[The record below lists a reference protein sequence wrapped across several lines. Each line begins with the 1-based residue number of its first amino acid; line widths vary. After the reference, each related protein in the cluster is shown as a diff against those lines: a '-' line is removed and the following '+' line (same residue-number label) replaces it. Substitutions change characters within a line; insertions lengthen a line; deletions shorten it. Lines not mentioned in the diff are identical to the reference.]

1 MAAAS
6 TKPWGEAIR
15 TALAAEPDRWFPAVE
30 LVDRYA
36 PLIPPDRLRSRSEQR
51 KGRRTSSA
59 DRSAASTLIGGVIY
73 TAIRN
78 GSFERRLTPDGRLEV
93 RLSRVALEER
103 EAREARKAR
112 IAKEAQEARE
122 AREARKAQE
131 AREMAD
137 AGLITVA
144 DAAAALG
151 VTQNRVYYYVKRGL
165 LPATQA
171 ASGLAVVPARYVS
184 GFVRPRRGP
193 PLRQQRAWDC
203 ILEGRP
209 DPDNPHL
216 YAYRG
221 TASRWSGEADAVA
234 ALLERHDVVVGGV
247 YAAVVD
253 GAQLD
258 PPPDAAHV
266 YVAEASMN
274 GGPSG
279 AGPTRGLVADPL
291 GEVVIR
297 SVASDSWR
305 RLRRCART
313 EEGVL
318 YAPPAAAALDLLLSP
333 HPHERQAA
341 QEFLKV

>member
-1 MAAAS
+1 MGADKV
-6 TKPWGEAIR
+6 KPWGEAIR
-15 TALAAEPDRWFPAVE
+15 SALTAEPDRWFTAVD

-36 PLIPPDRLRSRSEQR
+36 SLIPPERLRSRSEQR
-51 KGRRTSSA
+51 KGRRSSSA

-93 RLSRVALEER
+93 RLDRAAAEERDRVAR
-103 EAREARKAR
+103 RARIAREAK
-112 IAKEAQEARE
+112 E
-122 AREARKAQE
+122 AREARKAQA

-137 AGLITVA
+137 SGLVTVA
-144 DAAAALG
+144 AAAAALG
-151 VTQNRVYYYVKRGL
+151 VTRTQVYRYVERGF
-165 LPATQA
+165 LPAAQL

-193 PLRQQRAWDC
+193 PLRQQRAWDR

-221 TASRWSGEADAVA
+221 AVSRWSGEKGAVA
-234 ALLERHDVVVGGV
+234 ALLGRHDVVVGGAH
-247 YAAVVD
+247 AAAVD

-258 PPPDAAHV
+258 PLPDAAHV

-274 GGPSG
+274 GGPSD
-279 AGPTRGLVADPL
+279 AGPLRGLVADPL
-291 GEVVIR
+291 GEVVVR
-297 SVASDSWR
+297 AVATDSWR
-305 RLRRCART
+305 RLRQAARI

-318 YAPPAAAALDLLLSP
+318 YVPAAAAALDMLLSP

-341 QEFLKV
+341 EEFFKV